1 MSPKSL
7 VFATV
12 AAATLTCALPA
23 QAQIWP
29 FGRDSD
35 EAAETPARTPPAEG
49 AAPAAPERRVATAEQ
64 RAQAERLDPLSRAVF
79 WAAEV
84 AISPNDIEA
93 YLNLSRAQRELR
105 RYQEAADSAQQALV
119 VAPGDRRAMMELARA
134 KIAQGQAFYAIAPL
148 EQARAMEPSDWQAV
162 SLLGVALDQVSR
174 RDEARQAWA
183 DALTLSPENPAVLT
197 NMALSTA
204 SDGQH
209 AEAEALLR
217 RAVAQ
222 PGATVQMRLNL
233 ALMIGLQGRTA
244 EAEQILRR
252 ELPPELVEQNLNW
265 LRRTSGPAAPAG
277 GARTWD
283 ALRGG

>member
-7 VFATV
+7 AFATV
-12 AAATLTCALPA
+12 AMLALGAAAPA

-29 FGRDSD
+29 FGRDRD
-35 EAAETPARTPPAEG
+35 AAADTAETPPAQPEASVTPD
-49 AAPAAPERRVATAEQ
+49 RSVATAEQ

-84 AISPNDIEA
+84 SISPNDVEA
-93 YLNLSRAQRELR
+93 YLNLSRAQRDLR
-105 RYQEAADSAQQALV
+105 QYQEAADSAQQALV
-119 VAPGDRRAMMELARA
+119 VSPGDRRAMIELARA
-134 KIAQGQAFYAIAPL
+134 NIARGQAFYAIAPL
-148 EQARAMEPSDWQAV
+148 EQARAIDPTDWLAA

-174 RDEARQAWA
+174 RDEARQAWTE
-183 DALTLSPENPAVLT
+183 ALTLSPENPAVLT
-197 NMALSTA
+197 NIAMAMA
-204 SDGQH
+204 ADGQT

-222 PGATVQMRLNL
+222 PGATIQMRLNL
-233 ALMIGLQGRTA
+233 ALMLGLQGRIA

-252 ELPPELVEQNLNW
+252 ELPPELVEQNLTW
-265 LRRTSGPAAPAG
+265 LRASGPASSAPG
-277 GARTWD
+277 GRTWE